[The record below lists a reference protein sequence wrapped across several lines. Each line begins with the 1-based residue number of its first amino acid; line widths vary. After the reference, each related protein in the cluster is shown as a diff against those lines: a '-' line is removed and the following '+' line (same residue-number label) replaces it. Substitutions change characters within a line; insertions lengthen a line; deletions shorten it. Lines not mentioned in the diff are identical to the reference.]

1 MNIEQK
7 NTLFVVLL
15 VVAVLLAVGSSAY
28 YLIQRHVSNEIDT
41 DLRRAHRVFTE
52 ARRTTYDQML
62 TAARSISREPGL
74 LAATLTG
81 DRDTVRSMLEDI
93 YPRPGIDLLA
103 VYLDTGPG
111 DAIAEGRKP
120 HFSSPQVL
128 SSPPLRAVVR
138 QSADLGD
145 AAYGNALVFDT
156 LLSLAAI
163 PIESPLGG
171 SLGILVNGTE
181 LNQDRI
187 DVLKQL
193 VRADVAIFDNNVVL
207 ASTIDGL
214 GSALPG
220 LRYQGADAAALRFS
234 AEGTDYI
241 GHVYGIRSGD
251 GETGVARMVLAHP
264 LDSYWAPYYSLG
276 YSALSVSLLILAVA
290 ALLGISISRA
300 SLTRPITALVEA
312 TRQIASGHLDHTVA
326 VKRNDELGELACSF
340 NGMLSDLSTSQT
352 ELERNR
358 RRFHDFAESSSDWLW
373 ETDTAGRFTYVS
385 ASVSESLALEPELFL
400 GKKLSEIF
408 ASDDLS
414 DISKRICSGADDAH
428 SFKDVECIIT
438 VPDGTRHYL
447 RMNGIPALEGGEY
460 CGYRGTTRDISKA
473 KQDEQRLTVLVNQ
486 DQLTGLSNRRR
497 FLIDLA
503 HEVRRA
509 ESLERAGVL
518 MLIDLDHFK
527 LLNDSAGHAIGDQ
540 IIVQAAG
547 NLSRLCRAEDLVA
560 RMSGDEFAVAF
571 PDMNA
576 EQACEKARQVL
587 EAISAVRALHQ
598 GQSLKTTA
606 SIGMVRFPEQG
617 RDAVDIMAK
626 ADAAMYAAKDAGRG
640 RAEFFDEHKMTRER
654 IGSQLAW
661 KSMILAALDKDT
673 FTLAFQPIAAVVD
686 GTVHHYEALVRIRDD
701 NGVSV
706 SPANFI
712 PMAEQFGIIGR
723 IDKVVIKKAIRHLA
737 ALPERF
743 GQTGIAI
750 NLSGLSVG
758 QEDIL
763 GLIESELKATGVA
776 PGRVTFEVTET
787 AACENINQAVEFIS
801 RIRQMGCKISLD
813 DFGVGFSSFS
823 YLKHLKVDTLKIDGS
838 FVRDITSSRDDQLF
852 VKALVD
858 VARGLGIRTIAEFV
872 ESAQAFDILR
882 RLGVDYVQGYYVGK
896 PAADFSIE
904 RMELPDNVVSDI
916 QAQPIAS

>member
-7 NTLFVVLL
+7 NTFFVVAL
-15 VVAVLLAVGSSAY
+15 VVAVLLAMGSSAY
-28 YLIQRHVSNEIDT
+28 YLIQRHVSAEIDI
-41 DLRRAHRVFTE
+41 DLRRAHRVFSE
-52 ARRTTYDQML
+52 VRRTTYEQMF

-103 VYLDTGPG
+103 IYLGTGPG

-138 QSADLGD
+138 QAADLGD

-156 LLSLAAI
+156 FLSLAAI

-181 LNQDRI
+181 FNQERA

-193 VRADVAIFDNNVVL
+193 VRADVAIFENNVVL
-207 ASTIDGL
+207 ASTIPGL
-214 GSALPG
+214 GKEIPE
-220 LRYQGADAAALRFS
+220 LRYQGADNNAISFQS
-234 AEGTDYI
+234 EGTDYI
-241 GHVYGIRSGD
+241 GYIYSIRAGD
-251 GETGVARMVLAHP
+251 GETAVASMLLAYP
-264 LDSYWAPYYSLG
+264 MKNYWAPYYSLG
-276 YSALSVSLLILAVA
+276 YSALIASLFILAIA

-300 SLTRPITALVEA
+300 SLTRPITALVQA
-312 TRQIASGHLDHTVA
+312 TRQVATGHFNHTVS

-340 NGMLSDLSTSQT
+340 NGMLSDLGTSQT

-373 ETDTAGRFTYVS
+373 ETDTKGCFTYVS
-385 ASVSESLALEPELFL
+385 ASVADSLALETDLFI
-400 GKKLSEIF
+400 GKTLAEVF
-408 ASDDLS
+408 TSDDLS
-414 DISKRICSGADDAH
+414 DITKRLCSGAENAH
-428 SFKDVECIIT
+428 SFKDIECIIT

-447 RMNGIPALEGGEY
+447 RMNGIPAMEDGQFSGF
-460 CGYRGTTRDISKA
+460 RGTTRDISKA
-473 KQDEQRLTVLVNQ
+473 KQDEQRLTVLANQ

-497 FLIDLA
+497 FLLDLA

-509 ESLERAGVL
+509 ESLERSGVL

-527 LLNDSAGHAIGDQ
+527 LLNDSAGHSIGDQ
-540 IIVQAAG
+540 IIVQVAG
-547 NLSRLCRAEDLVA
+547 NLSRLCRAEDIVA

-571 PDMNA
+571 PDMD
-576 EQACEKARQVL
+576 EDQANDKARQIL
-587 EAISAVRALHQ
+587 EAISTVRALHQ
-598 GQSLKTTA
+598 GQSLTITA
-606 SIGMVRFPEQG
+606 SIGMVRFPDQG

-626 ADAAMYAAKDAGRG
+626 ADAAMYTAKDAGRG
-640 RAEFFDEHKMTRER
+640 CAEFFNEQKMTRER
-654 IGSQLAW
+654 IGTQLAW
-661 KSMILAALDKDT
+661 KHMILEALDKDT
-673 FTLAFQPIAAVVD
+673 FMLAFQPIAAVVD
-686 GTVHHYEALVRIRDD
+686 GTVHHYESLVRLQDEK
-701 NGVSV
+701 GVSV

-723 IDKVVIKKAIRHLA
+723 IDKLVLRKAIRHLA
-737 ALPERF
+737 ALPDRF
-743 GQTGIAI
+743 AQTGIAI

-758 QEDIL
+758 QADIL
-763 GLIESELKATGVA
+763 ELIESELKASGVV

-787 AACENINQAVEFIS
+787 AACENINEAIEFIS
-801 RIRQMGCKISLD
+801 RIRQLGCKISLD

-904 RMELPDNVVSDI
+904 RMELPDAVVSDI
-916 QAQPIAS
+916 HAHPKAS